1 MNDFSVPSP
10 ATPFSGDSLLSLFD
24 NLSPTQEK
32 FRACMLAK
40 EKLLGE
46 LWHERLCSDP
56 SAQKLAAEAEART
69 GDPMAYYKGLAAMY
83 VNSVPKTPETASS
96 TLARLDELEAQMKD
110 LALLNQQERLER
122 KAA

>member
-1 MNDFSVPSP
+1 M
-10 ATPFSGDSLLSLFD
+10 LSLFD

-69 GDPMAYYKGLAAMY
+69 GDPMAYYKGLAAMC

-96 TLARLDELEAQMKD
+96 TLARLDELEAQMKN

-122 KAA
+122 KAALSPA